1 MRVLLLV
8 PATPSSG
15 NTTSA
20 ERIRNHLIAEGHSC
34 LFLENDE
41 LSTRGHI
48 RAFLEANGISAVIG
62 VHLYKVGRLL
72 QGCPVPFGIVFGG
85 TDLNEDAK
93 SAAKLAVMAS
103 VVRESRF
110 LVAFTDE
117 LKETA
122 VRLWDDSHTKI
133 HVQPQAIITNP
144 TKNFDWRDYLYK
156 AGVPLKPHTL
166 LFLLVCGLRRV
177 KDPLFIIHAFSD
189 WHETHAD
196 VFLLIIGPELD
207 PVLSA
212 EVKNC
217 TANMSGV
224 WFVGPL
230 PQAHLHAA
238 MSSSFCLVNSSISE
252 GMSGAILEA
261 MDLGLPVVARTN
273 SGNRSLIHHEETGL
287 LFCTGREFV
296 VQARRL
302 IGDSLLRRHLITG
315 AKNLLE
321 TSHSLSSE
329 RRTYARLVHLLI

>member
-1 MRVLLLV
+1 M
-8 PATPSSG
+8 PSCMP
-15 NTTSA
+15 
-20 ERIRNHLIAEGHSC
+20 RNLKFSLSFYIWSQKHVYVMSC
-34 LFLENDE
+34 IIWCMC
-41 LSTRGHI
+41 THI
-48 RAFLEANGISAVIG
+48 RTHTRTYHVVFISVHIGKMAFSL
-62 VHLYKVGRLL
+62 
-72 QGCPVPFGIVFGG
+72 PF
-85 TDLNEDAK
+85 L
-93 SAAKLAVMAS
+93 
-103 VVRESRF
+103 
-110 LVAFTDE
+110 
-117 LKETA
+117 
-122 VRLWDDSHTKI
+122 
-133 HVQPQAIITNP
+133 AIITNP

>member
-8 PATPSSG
+8 PSAPSSG
-15 NTTSA
+15 NATSA
-20 ERIRNHLIAEGHSC
+20 ERIRSHLIAEGHSC
-34 LFLENDE
+34 LFLQNDE
-41 LSTRGHI
+41 LSTQGHI
-48 RAFLEANGISAVIG
+48 RTFLEANGISAVIG
-62 VHLYKVGRLL
+62 VHLHKVGRLL
-72 QGCPVPFGIVFGG
+72 QGCPVPFGMVFGG
-85 TDLNEDAK
+85 TDLNEDIK

-122 VRLWDDSHTKI
+122 ERLWADSRTKI
-133 HVQPQAIITNP
+133 HVQPQAVVTNP
-144 TKNFDWRDYLYK
+144 SKNFDWRDYLHK

-177 KDPLFIIHAFSD
+177 KDPLFIVHAFSD
-189 WHETHAD
+189 WHKTHPD

-273 SGNRSLIHHEETGL
+273 AGNASLIRHEETGL
-287 LFCTGREFV
+287 LFCTGEVRHTLEHNHHML
-296 VQARRL
+296 QSTSSS
-302 IGDSLLRRHLITG
+302 SLRTLGCPSPT
-315 AKNLLE
+315 
-321 TSHSLSSE
+321 LSFSE
-329 RRTYARLVHLLI
+329 SMRQSCLDCI